1 MKPIKIVDKNIV
13 KIHEALKEVNGKATS
28 HTFWHFRHIEKL
40 VDEAEK
46 QFDGLGLP
54 KKLQVGAK
62 VKYWS
67 GDAVPNAYKWARKA
81 TLVEIERR
89 SSGWFLNEISED
101 LIHQQPP
108 KPLYMLTAD
117 QDQEVVRRLRES
129 YWVAA

>member
-1 MKPIKIVDKNIV
+1 MKPIKIADKNIV
-13 KIHEALKEVNGKATS
+13 KIHEALEAVNGKATA
-28 HTFWHFRHIEKL
+28 HTFWHFRQIEKL

-46 QFDGLGLP
+46 QLDGFGLP

-62 VKYWS
+62 VKFWS
-67 GDAVPNAYKWARKA
+67 GDAVPNAYKWERKA

-89 SSGWFLNEISED
+89 SSGWFLNEISAD
-101 LIHQQPP
+101 GIYQQPP